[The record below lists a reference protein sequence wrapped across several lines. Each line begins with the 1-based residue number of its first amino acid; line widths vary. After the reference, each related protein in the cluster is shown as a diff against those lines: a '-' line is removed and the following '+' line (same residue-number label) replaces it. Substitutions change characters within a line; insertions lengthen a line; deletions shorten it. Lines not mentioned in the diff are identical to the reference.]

1 MDREEFYKEGS
12 KVLTDDEYNVISG
25 AFDDTEETCNDIMSN
40 LREVIKGVMAK
51 LWEKRSCTEL
61 TTDRF
66 TIINRFG
73 DITFRHNDD
82 DDDMSGAG
90 EISLDDV
97 NSVDKLM
104 DIVASII

>member
-1 MDREEFYKEGS
+1 
-12 KVLTDDEYNVISG
+12 
-25 AFDDTEETCNDIMSN
+25 
-40 LREVIKGVMAK
+40 MAK

-82 DDDMSGAG
+82 DMSGAG

>member
-25 AFDDTEETCNDIMSN
+25 AFDDAEETCNDIMSN

-61 TTDRF
+61 VTRDF
-66 TIINRFG
+66 TININRFG
-73 DITFRHNDD
+73 DITFRHN

>member
-25 AFDDTEETCNDIMSN
+25 AFDDAEETCNDIMSN

-73 DITFRHNDD
+73 DITITEHSEVID
-82 DDDMSGAG
+82 GGG
-90 EISLDDV
+90 EISLDDI

-104 DIVASII
+104 DIVAEMI

>member
-25 AFDDTEETCNDIMSN
+25 AFDDAEETCNDIMSN
-40 LREVIKGVMAK
+40 LREVINGVMAK

-73 DITFRHNDD
+73 DITVIDRRVD
-82 DDDMSGAG
+82 ST
-90 EISLDDV
+90 EETSLDDI

>member
-1 MDREEFYKEGS
+1 MDREEFYKENN
-12 KVLTDDEYNVISG
+12 KVLTNEEYDVISN
-25 AFDDTEETCNDIMSN
+25 AFADAEDACSDILCN
-40 LREVIKGVMAK
+40 LREVIKGVMSK

-61 TTDRF
+61 VTRDF

-73 DITFRHNDD
+73 DITFRHN